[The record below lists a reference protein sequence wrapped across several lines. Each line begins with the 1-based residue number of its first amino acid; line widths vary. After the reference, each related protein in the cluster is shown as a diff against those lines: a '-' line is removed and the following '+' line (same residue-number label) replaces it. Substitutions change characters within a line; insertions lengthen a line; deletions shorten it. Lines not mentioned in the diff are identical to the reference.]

1 MYETFYGCLNC
12 NWDILVD
19 LQAMRPNKKH
29 VILHV
34 TGINECLELRYI
46 LNAYM

>member
-19 LQAMRPNKKH
+19 LQAMRPNKKQM
-29 VILHV
+29 LFYMLQ
-34 TGINECLELRYI
+34 ESM
-46 LNAYM
+46 NAWD